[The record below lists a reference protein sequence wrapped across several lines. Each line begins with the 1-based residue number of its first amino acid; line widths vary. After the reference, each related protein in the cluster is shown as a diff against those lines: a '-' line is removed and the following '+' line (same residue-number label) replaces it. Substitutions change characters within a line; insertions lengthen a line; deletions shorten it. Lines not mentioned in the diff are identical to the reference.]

1 MKSKGKKKKVIILC
15 LIVCVVL
22 LLLGWYLIAA
32 GVFKEFESK
41 YLAVNKGTIRGIH
54 YTVGRFQEMC
64 HSESQENNY
73 DYEKQGYY
81 LDKESFTYHIMDGSK
96 GCGNYNF
103 FITKVRKN
111 KGSVEIVVKETP
123 PGEICP
129 TWITCPNITITFDK
143 DPGKVI
149 IMDKK
154 GNIFKKLN

>member
-1 MKSKGKKKKVIILC
+1 MKSKGKKKKVIIVC
-15 LIVCVVL
+15 LIVCVIL
-22 LLLGWYLIAA
+22 ALLGWLIIVS
-32 GVFKEFESK
+32 GVFKKFESEH
-41 YLAVNKGTIRGIH
+41 LAVHEGTINGIN
-54 YTVGRFQEMC
+54 YTVGEFQEMC
-64 HSESQENNY
+64 HSENKNSNY

-81 LDKESFTYHIMDGSK
+81 LAEESYTYHIMDGSK
-96 GCGNYNF
+96 GCGDYNF

-111 KGSVEIVVKETP
+111 KGGIEIMVKETP

-154 GNIFKKLN
+154 GNVFKKLN